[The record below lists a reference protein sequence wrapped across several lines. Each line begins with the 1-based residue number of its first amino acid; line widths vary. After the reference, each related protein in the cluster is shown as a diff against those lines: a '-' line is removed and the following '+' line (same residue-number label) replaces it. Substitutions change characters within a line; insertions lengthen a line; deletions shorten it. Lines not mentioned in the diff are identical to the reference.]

1 MEYIPFTQLQRR
13 YGLSNI
19 TNSDE
24 RLSSCVVSST
34 TSTSASQRQSR
45 VQLFTGQNSN
55 LKFTPELCLLGC
67 VIHILDYDL
76 TYTDNIASWK
86 KIITDHGG
94 HVEESYG
101 PAVTHV
107 ICEKLSSAVAQ
118 QALKDGKRCVS
129 GYWLNDVLFK
139 MQVLPPWIALHF
151 PTNLRPQGKKYDKA
165 LEWKTPVVNTQW
177 LSDIFLGHYKAI
189 QQPDSPKYKIFN
201 TPNLF
206 KVEYGLIP
214 HLMVAWK
221 QPLSITQELYNKAT
235 LNPPVKKRRLEKPSS
250 VMVAPAVIEVS
261 LAQVEAAQKEGKPRV
276 VLSYVNDQ
284 DTIVKRVTNLGGV
297 VVNDVEQATHLVMS
311 KDTITIKLV
320 LAISLGIFIVSDSWV
335 ADSSAHQTFQDE
347 KGYVLQ
353 TDNLKLSYDISLADT
368 LNKPNRNEFL
378 KGKTF
383 YVTHGVKPSRRILHK
398 VIETAGG
405 SAEKEMRSFVRLKE
419 ANAVNL
425 YIVSAENDMH
435 LLSRFSNSIEVKEG
449 FDNQINLCRDRGL
462 NPGRQHRSLTPYP

>member
-1 MEYIPFTQLQRR
+1 
-13 YGLSNI
+13 
-19 TNSDE
+19 
-24 RLSSCVVSST
+24 
-34 TSTSASQRQSR
+34 A
-45 VQLFTGQNSN
+45 
-55 LKFTPELCLLGC
+55 PELCLLGC

-118 QALKDGKRCVS
+118 QALRDGKRCVS

-151 PTNLRPQGKKYDKA
+151 PTNLRNDKPCKHLIISISGFQDDDKCRVVFMIESIGAKYTAYFSSQNNILVCRKPQGKKYDKA

-250 VMVAPAVIEVS
+250 VMVTPAVIEVS

-353 TDNLKLSYDISLADT
+353 TDNLKLSYDITLTDT

-378 KGKTF
+378 KLIGRTGMTF
-383 YVTHGVKPSRRILHK
+383 L
-398 VIETAGG
+398 
-405 SAEKEMRSFVRLKE
+405 F
-419 ANAVNL
+419 
-425 YIVSAENDMH
+425 
-435 LLSRFSNSIEVKEG
+435 
-449 FDNQINLCRDRGL
+449 RDRNRTG
-462 NPGRQHRSLTPYP
+462 NESKYQDSGREREIL